1 METELS
7 PSGWLEGEAAAE
19 NVPDDGSVEAEE
31 SEMPLAVEETAVSD
45 VKLFNKW

>member
-7 PSGWLEGEAAAE
+7 PGGWDEGEAAAE
-19 NVPDDGSVEAEE
+19 NVADEGWGEAEE